1 MALWGG
7 RFTQEA
13 DARFKSFNDS
23 LVFDY
28 RMAKEDIEGSIGWA
42 KAIASVNAKYDKRIK
57 LYHEGIRQ
65 WDTSVSVTMVVRGR
79 K

>member
-23 LVFDY
+23 LIFDY

-42 KAIASVNAKYDKRIK
+42 
-57 LYHEGIRQ
+57 
-65 WDTSVSVTMVVRGR
+65 
-79 K
+79 

>member
-42 KAIASVNAKYDKRIK
+42 KAIASVGIITNDELTRLLAALQKMHSVISIK
-57 LYHEGIRQ
+57 
-65 WDTSVSVTMVVRGR
+65 SV
-79 K
+79 

>member
-28 RMAKEDIEGSIGWA
+28 RMAKEDIEATFGGFS
-42 KAIASVNAKYDKRIK
+42 SY
-57 LYHEGIRQ
+57 
-65 WDTSVSVTMVVRGR
+65 
-79 K
+79 

>member
-13 DARFKSFNDS
+13 DARFKAFNDS

-28 RMAKEDIEGSIGWA
+28 RMAIQDIEGSMGWA
-42 KAIASVNAKYDKRIK
+42 KAIASV
-57 LYHEGIRQ
+57 GIITA
-65 WDTSVSVTMVVRGR
+65 D
-79 K
+79 